1 MRIFIELKICV
12 HIILSPK
19 HWSPHQLRYFYNEK
33 PYRPQYI
40 SRRCFV
46 LANDML
52 VQGKC
57 TPSKQQYMLFGFE
70 DDLGPHTLKH
80 TPLYIS
86 HWLLGKCIVFLVF
99 APQMH
104 SIKNRVYGRSVGDT
118 FLMHGDRIAV
128 GRWFVQIIYD
138 LSSSHIA
145 LMCIDS
151 LAVRC
156 ELLVVSCKW
165 SAIQL

>member
-19 HWSPHQLRYFYNEK
+19 HWSPLQLRYFYNEN
-33 PYRPQYI
+33 PYRTQYI

-118 FLMHGDRIAV
+118 FVNIFDARRSHCRRAMICANNI
-128 GRWFVQIIYD
+128 WFVVVTYR
-138 LSSSHIA
+138 
-145 LMCIDS
+145 IDVYR
-151 LAVRC
+151 LARGQVWI
-156 ELLVVSCKW
+156 VGCK
-165 SAIQL
+165 L